1 MATKRIPHLT
11 PEAIDETCITI
22 ERAVHAATDDDGYWP
37 NRIKQAF
44 SKGGFAVH
52 RLEREA
58 HHPVWI
64 VWLNVGS
71 GDLPA
76 DRKLAAKLLRKALAE
91 AGLRIRAGE
100 LDVVERRRDRV
111 KCVLIFGAVL
121 PELDLMGI

>member
-1 MATKRIPHLT
+1 M
-11 PEAIDETCITI
+11 PENPDDSDGMM
-22 ERAVHAATDDDGYWP
+22 ERLADAATGDDGYWP

-64 VWLNVGS
+64 AWLNVGS
-71 GDLPA
+71 SDLPA

-111 KCVLIFGAVL
+111 KCVLLFGTVL

>member
-1 MATKRIPHLT
+1 MATKQIPRLT
-11 PEAIDETCITI
+11 PEAIDESCITI

-44 SKGGFAVH
+44 SKAGFAVH

-64 VWLNVGS
+64 VWLNAGS
-71 GDLPA
+71 SDLPA
-76 DRKLAAKLLRKALAE
+76 DRKLAAKQIRKALGA
-91 AGLRIRAGE
+91 AGLRILAGE

-111 KCVLIFGAVL
+111 KCVFLFGAVL
-121 PELDLMGI
+121 PELDLIGI